1 MMHDHDDDVDGG
13 HATLHN
19 LVAQVDA
26 QLQWLRF
33 PTKTASDAAPVH
45 RFASKT
51 RMLRLLLHLARAKKT
66 NALFHLAQPKT
77 QMRQLRLQQTRSK
90 TQMRSVTPTPRRLGP
105 MKQRHD
111 AARRSR
117 FDGANE
123 EADGN
128 TDATT
133 RRRDDG
139 ANAEGDGNNDGTRRC
154 GAA

>member
-1 MMHDHDDDVDGG
+1 MTMMHDHEDDVDGG

-19 LVAQVDA
+19 LVAQVEA

-51 RMLRLLLHLARAKKT
+51 RMLRLLLHLARAKK
-66 NALFHLAQPKT
+66 Q
-77 QMRQLRLQQTRSK
+77 
-90 TQMRSVTPTPRRLGP
+90 RSVTPTPRRLGP
-105 MKQRHD
+105 MKQQHD

-117 FDGANE
+117 FDGAND

-133 RRRDDG
+133 RRRDGG
-139 ANAEGDGNNDGTRRC
+139 ANAEADGNNDATTRC